1 MKFFEGVVN
10 FSLLVCF
17 LLLFFVPSGNFKLLV
32 LLISLFFI
40 LTYLY
45 LKELKF
51 LIPSFALILLLSVL
65 NTIKHDS
72 LVFVFLTLLS
82 SFGLVGASVSSVSR
96 KEDDFDLELPELP
109 EEIITSRKFISS
121 ADSKLFHSESCRY
134 SKNIDYS
141 RKRVFNSMKEAF
153 SQNLKPHSCV

>member
-17 LLLFFVPSGNFKLLV
+17 LLLLFVPSGNFKLLV
-32 LLISLFFI
+32 LFVSLFFV

-65 NTIKHDS
+65 NTIRYDS
-72 LVFVFLTLLS
+72 LVFVFLTLIS
-82 SFGLVGASVSSVSR
+82 SFGLVGASVFSKSEE
-96 KEDDFDLELPELP
+96 KEVELELPELP
-109 EEIITSRKFISS
+109 EEIIPTKKFLAST
-121 ADSKLFHSESCRY
+121 DSNIFHSESCRY

-141 RKRVFNSMKEAF
+141 RKHVFNSVEEAAEHG
-153 SQNLKPHSCV
+153 LKPHSCV

>member
-1 MKFFEGVVN
+1 MRFFEGVVN

-17 LLLFFVPSGNFKLLV
+17 LLLFFVPSSNFKLLV

-51 LIPSFALILLLSVL
+51 LIPSFALILLLSVF

-72 LVFVFLTLLS
+72 LVFVFLTLIS
-82 SFGLVGASVSSVSR
+82 SFGLVASSISS
-96 KEDDFDLELPELP
+96 KPEEEDFDLELPELP
-109 EEIITSRKFISS
+109 EEIIPSRKFIAS
-121 ADSKLFHSESCRY
+121 ADSNMFHSEGCRY
-134 SKNIDYS
+134 SKNIDYG
-141 RKRVFNSMKEAF
+141 RKQVFDSMEDAL
-153 SQNLKPHSCV
+153 SQGLKPHSCV